1 MTAVATRTAPAT
13 RRAPMMAAAVA
24 GVALAADVLFDPAHR
39 HVPLCPFHSA
49 TGLWCPLC
57 GGLRAADALAHLQW
71 RTALSDNLI
80 FVLALPLLALWWVD
94 SMRRARDGRPRR
106 ALGMLGTGGLIALA
120 VAFTIARN
128 LPAGSALRPG

>member
-1 MTAVATRTAPAT
+1 VTGVMERPAT
-13 RRAPMMAAAVA
+13 RRAPMVAAAVA

-49 TGLWCPLC
+49 TGWWCPLC
-57 GGLRAADALAHLQW
+57 GGLRAADALVHLQG
-71 RTALSDNLI
+71 RTALSDNLL

-94 SMRRARDGRPRR
+94 AMRRARDNRPRR
-106 ALGMLGTGGLIALA
+106 ALGMLSIGVLIGVA
-120 VAFTIARN
+120 VAFTVARN